1 MKITFKS
8 LLAGSAALAL
18 AACGGAEEAADEA
31 EAAGAETAEAV
42 EAEVAEPADATGEE
56 GAEATAEEGDGL
68 DGHGN
73 PIGPLEE

>member
-8 LLAGSAALAL
+8 VLAGSAALAL

-31 EAAGAETAEAV
+31 EEAGAETAEAIQADVVEPV
-42 EAEVAEPADATGEE
+42 EASEPEGEGE
-56 GAEATAEEGDGL
+56 DDGL